1 MEKIIIY
8 TNEGCTYCKQIKE
21 ELTKNK
27 IEFENRLTSEFET
40 EWQDISN
47 LTGMPT
53 VPTIYFK
60 NNYFVPSRDFGNP
73 QGLINLLEN
82 FKESEFSES
91 RQLLE
96 RTKTLNTNMI
106 MAFQRMDGILRK
118 IETKLNTEEKDVDKS
133 TS

>member
-8 TNEGCTYCKQIKE
+8 TNEVCPYCKQIKE
-21 ELTKNK
+21 ELTKNEIK
-27 IEFENRLTSEFET
+27 FENRLTSEFET
-40 EWQDISN
+40 EWQDITN
-47 LTGMPT
+47 LTGMAT

-73 QGLINLLEN
+73 QGLINVLEN

-96 RTKTLNTNMI
+96 RIKTLNINTI
-106 MAFQRMDGILRK
+106 MAFNRMDGILRQ
-118 IETKLNTEEKDVDKS
+118 IETKLNTEENVDKS
-133 TS
+133 TD

>member
-8 TNEGCTYCKQIKE
+8 TNEVCPYCKQIKE

-27 IEFENRLTSEFET
+27 IEFENRLTKDFEA
-40 EWQDISN
+40 EWQDITG
-47 LTGMPT
+47 LTGIPT
-53 VPTIYFK
+53 VP
-60 NNYFVPSRDFGNP
+60 NNYFIPSRDFGNP
-73 QGLINLLEN
+73 QGLINVLEN

-96 RTKTLNTNMI
+96 RIKTLNTNI
-106 MAFQRMDGILRK
+106 VMAFQRMDGILRK
-118 IETKLNTEEKDVDKS
+118 IETKLNTEENVDES

>member
-8 TNEGCTYCKQIKE
+8 TNEVCPYCKQIKE

-27 IEFENRLTSEFET
+27 IEFENRFTSEFET
-40 EWQDISN
+40 EWQSITN

-53 VPTIYFK
+53 VPTIHFK

-96 RTKTLNTNMI
+96 RIKTLNTNTI
-106 MAFQRMDGILRK
+106 MAFNRMDNILRQ
-118 IETKLNTEEKDVDKS
+118 IETKLNTEKDEHES